1 MGLYD
6 CKIIRKHYL
15 SKDQFLFDLKSSEI
29 ADECRPGQFVD
40 ILCDGL
46 LRRPISI
53 CGVNRENGMFQVAIR
68 VKGSGTAFLEKK
80 SAGETLSVLGP
91 LGNGFDLSNTRSC
104 VVVGG
109 GIGVFPLLFVLSEA
123 KRMGI
128 PATAVCG
135 FRSKA
140 ESFCVDEIR
149 MLTDQVVFA
158 SDCGDLDV
166 CGNAVDALE
175 SIPLE
180 DSVIFTCGPVP
191 MMREAARIAALKGIS
206 CQASLEERMGCGTGV
221 CLVCACKIKTTD
233 SDFEYKRC
241 CKDGPVFDA
250 KEVAWE
256 SM

>member
-15 SKDQFLFDLKSSEI
+15 TKDQFLFDLKSSDI
-29 ADECRPGQFVD
+29 TAACGPGQFVD

-53 CGVNRENGMFQVAIR
+53 CGVDRENGIFQVAIR
-68 VKGSGTAFLEKK
+68 VKGAGTAFLEKK
-80 SAGETLSVLGP
+80 NVGESLSVLGP
-91 LGNGFDLSNTRSC
+91 LGKGFDLANTRSC

-109 GIGVFPLLFVLSEA
+109 GIGIFPLLFVLSEA
-123 KRMGI
+123 KKRGI
-128 PATAVCG
+128 PTTAVCG
-135 FRSKA
+135 FRSKE
-140 ESFCVDEIR
+140 ESFCIDEVR
-149 MLTDQVVFA
+149 MLSDQVVFA

-175 SIPLE
+175 NVSLD
-180 DSVIFTCGPVP
+180 DSEIFTCGPVP
-191 MMREAARIAALKGIS
+191 MMREAARVAEKKGIR
-206 CQASLEERMGCGTGV
+206 CQASLEERMGCGTGI
-221 CLVCACKIKTTD
+221 CLVCACRVHTP
-233 SDFEYKRC
+233 SGDFEYKRC